1 MEARNTENSRYGKLA
16 SANPPPD
23 SGFITA
29 TQRTS
34 RERVV
39 VVGCG
44 FGGLFAAKLLRHA
57 DVDVTVIDRTNHH
70 LFQPLLYQVATGI
83 LSEGDIAPPIRDI
96 LRDQQNANVVFG
108 EVIDVDLESRR
119 VIVDTLGSRSEIQ
132 YGSLIVATGASQ
144 SYFGHPEFAHDAP
157 GMKTIDDALELRGRI
172 FGAFE
177 MAEREP
183 DPAARRRWLTFVVV
197 GAGPTGVEVA
207 GQLAELS
214 RHSLRRNFRNI
225 DPAEARIVLL
235 GSAPTVLPGFPES
248 LRERAL
254 RDLQKMGVE
263 VYVGTRVTRVDE
275 RGLATNSADPQLQ
288 WIEAAV
294 KFWAAG
300 VQASPLG
307 RLLAEAAGA
316 KVDRAGRVEVEPD
329 CTLPHYPE
337 VFVIGDLMSLDDL
350 PGVAQVAIQS
360 GSHAARTIVRR
371 IAGDNTRRPF
381 RYRDRGTMAT
391 ISRLRA
397 IAAIGPLRVSGF
409 PAWLLWLVVHLA
421 ALTGFKNRL
430 SVLFNWGI
438 AFLSQGRP
446 QRVATAQQVFG
457 RYALEVQ
464 AAAARRSGQIGV
476 FVGWGSMESNRKA
489 EPRTSAEALPKAS
502 GPPVWKLRNDAF

>member
-1 MEARNTENSRYGKLA
+1 
-16 SANPPPD
+16 
-23 SGFITA
+23 
-29 TQRTS
+29 
-34 RERVV
+34 
-39 VVGCG
+39 
-44 FGGLFAAKLLRHA
+44 
-57 DVDVTVIDRTNHH
+57 
-70 LFQPLLYQVATGI
+70 
-83 LSEGDIAPPIRDI
+83 
-96 LRDQQNANVVFG
+96 
-108 EVIDVDLESRR
+108 
-119 VIVDTLGSRSEIQ
+119 
-132 YGSLIVATGASQ
+132 
-144 SYFGHPEFAHDAP
+144 
-157 GMKTIDDALELRGRI
+157 
-172 FGAFE
+172 
-177 MAEREP
+177 
-183 DPAARRRWLTFVVV
+183 
-197 GAGPTGVEVA
+197 
-207 GQLAELS
+207 
-214 RHSLRRNFRNI
+214 
-225 DPAEARIVLL
+225 VLL

-275 RGLATNSADPQLQ
+275 RGLATKSADPQLQ

-300 VQASPLG
+300 VEASPLG
-307 RLLAEAAGA
+307 RLLAERAGA
-316 KVDRAGRVEVEPD
+316 ELDRAGRVKVEPD

-360 GSHAARTIVRR
+360 GCHAARTIVRR

-430 SVLFNWGI
+430 SVLSNWGI
-438 AFLSQGRP
+438 AFFSQGRP

-457 RYALEVQ
+457 RYALEAQ
-464 AAAARRSGQIGV
+464 AAAARRSGQIGP
-476 FVGWGSMESNRKA
+476 FVGWDSMESNRKV
-489 EPRTSAEALPKAS
+489 EPGTSTEALSKAS
-502 GPPVWKLRNDAF
+502 GPLVGKLRNDSF